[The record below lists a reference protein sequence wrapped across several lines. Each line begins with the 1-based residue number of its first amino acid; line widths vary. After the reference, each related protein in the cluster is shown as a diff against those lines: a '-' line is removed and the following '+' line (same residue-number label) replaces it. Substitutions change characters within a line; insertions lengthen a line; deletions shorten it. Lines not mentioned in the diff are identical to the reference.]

1 MEQSCPSIEE
11 LLEQNEQFIILQ
23 ARELMRRNPQ
33 VVHADVLDLEIDELI
48 QCVRIKFWQV
58 LKEGK
63 QIEYSRAY
71 IRRIVHNEFVD
82 MLRRK
87 KPQRSLPLPV
97 DEEGELYQGN
107 MLIMSSEG
115 MADPA
120 EVVEQQ
126 VEAEICVS
134 EIVDAVIHL
143 PERQQRVLVCSL
155 RDRVDNLAQLEDAF
169 EQQHKNVAMLQ
180 WPVEKSEKL
189 LLQASLSSAR
199 LNVIKCIKDV
209 FLYKKSISRVKRA
222 SSLLPPV
229 L

>member
-1 MEQSCPSIEE
+1 MEQSCLNIEE

-23 ARELMRRNPQ
+23 ARELMRRNRQ

-71 IRRIVHNEFVD
+71 IRRIVHSEFVD

-107 MLIMSSEG
+107 MLITSSEG

-120 EVVEQQ
+120 DVVEQQ

-134 EIVDAVIHL
+134 EVVDAVIRL
-143 PERQQRVLVCSL
+143 PERQQRVMVCSL

-169 EQQHKNVAMLQ
+169 EQQHKNVAMLL

-199 LNVIKCIKDV
+199 LNVLKCIKDA

-222 SSLLPPV
+222 SALLPPAF
-229 L
+229 